1 MKKRRI
7 KVLLFEDNPGD
18 VRLIREMLSEAM
30 DVIPKIECVNR
41 LNTGLKRLSSGGIDL
56 ILLDLGLPD
65 SQGLDTFVNVHTH
78 APEVPIV
85 VLTGLD
91 DEELG
96 LKAVQMGAQDYLIK
110 GQVMGNILV
119 RTVRYAIERKRI
131 EEELKKHRDHLE
143 ELAEEHKKK
152 EQQQRESEEKY
163 RTIIDNIQEGYY
175 EVDLSGNF
183 TFFNNSLCRM
193 LDYSKDELMGMN
205 NRLYMEKKSAKKVFQ
220 IFNKVYE
227 KRIPYK
233 SVDFQIIRKDGVRM
247 FGGISVSLMKDSRN
261 QPIGFRGIVHDITG
275 RKQEE
280 TIRDVLFTI
289 SKATA
294 KTSTLDDLLATI
306 HNQVGTLMY
315 ANNFFVCLTYD
326 TEKNLCTFPYYKD
339 INPEEE
345 ADNSD
350 PDKIFELTEGLTY
363 HVLKTK
369 KYLLANKEELKKIGV
384 IGTVPESWLGV
395 PLKTERG
402 DVSGVIAVQSYEKKA
417 YSEKDA
423 QVLSIIASNITGALK
438 YKKAEE
444 QIRASLT
451 EKEVLLQEIHHRVKN
466 NMQIITSLIKL
477 QSRHIKDEKVLGIFK
492 SIQNRIRSMAVIHE
506 KLYKSKDFA
515 RVDLAEYVQSLTVHL
530 LNGYGI
536 DSKAIK
542 LNIEIKDVSLDID
555 TAIPCGLI
563 INELVS
569 NSLIHAF
576 PEEKKGEINITVQ
589 YLNENEIELIVSDN
603 GVGLPKKMD
612 FRDTDSMGLHL
623 VTILA
628 EEQLRGDIKLERT
641 RGTSFRIRIK
651 MKP

>member
-1 MKKRRI
+1 M
-7 KVLLFEDNPGD
+7 
-18 VRLIREMLSEAM
+18 
-30 DVIPKIECVNR
+30 
-41 LNTGLKRLSSGGIDL
+41 
-56 ILLDLGLPD
+56 
-65 SQGLDTFVNVHTH
+65 
-78 APEVPIV
+78 PIV

-96 LKAVQMGAQDYLIK
+96 LKAVQLGAQDYMIK

-143 ELAEEHKKK
+143 ELLEERKKK
-152 EQQQRESEEKY
+152 EEQQRESEEKY

-175 EVDLSGNF
+175 EVDLAGNF
-183 TFFNNSLCRM
+183 TFFNDSLCRM

-205 NRLYMEKKSAKKVFQ
+205 NRLYMDEKSAKKVFQ

-233 SVDFQIIRKDGVRM
+233 SVDFQIKRKDGIRK
-247 FGGISVSLMKDSRN
+247 FGEISVSLMKDSRN
-261 QPIGFRGIVHDITG
+261 QPIGFRGIVHDITE

-280 TIRDVLFTI
+280 TIRNILFTI

-294 KTSTLDDLLATI
+294 KTSSLDDLLATI
-306 HNQVGTLMY
+306 HKQVGTLMY
-315 ANNFFVCLTYD
+315 AKNFFVCLTHD

-350 PDKIFELTEGLTY
+350 PDKIFEITEGLTH

-451 EKEVLLQEIHHRVKN
+451 EKEVLLKEIHHRVKN
-466 NMQIITSLIKL
+466 NMQIISSLIKL
-477 QSRHIKDEKVLGIFK
+477 QSRHIKDETALEFFK
-492 SIQNRIRSMAVIHE
+492 STQNRIRSMAIIHE

-515 RVDLAEYVQSLTVHL
+515 GVDFAGYIQILAKHL
-530 LNGYGI
+530 FNVYGV
-536 DSKAIK
+536 DPKAIK
-542 LNIEIKDVSLDID
+542 ININIKDVLLNIN

-563 INELVS
+563 INELLS
-569 NSLIHAF
+569 NSLKYAF
-576 PEEKKGEINITVQ
+576 PDGKKGEISIAIHPIDK
-589 YLNENEIELIVSDN
+589 NEMELIVNDN
-603 GVGLPKKMD
+603 GVGLPEEIDIKH
-612 FRDTDSMGLHL
+612 TESLGLHL
-623 VTILA
+623 VTILV
-628 EEQLRGDIKLERT
+628 EDQLQGDIKLDRT
-641 RGTSFRIRIK
+641 GGTRFYIRIK
-651 MKP
+651 VSQ